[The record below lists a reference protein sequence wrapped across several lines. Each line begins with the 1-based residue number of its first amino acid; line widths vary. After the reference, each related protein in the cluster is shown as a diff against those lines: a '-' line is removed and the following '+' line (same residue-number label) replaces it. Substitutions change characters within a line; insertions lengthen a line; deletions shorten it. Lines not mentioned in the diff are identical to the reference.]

1 MDTQTKTSD
10 VSSTVGVGG
19 LARRGGIALVLAV
32 LVNVVIVVAA
42 DAAGIAPTLEPL
54 SIGPVVLFTALG
66 IVGATVVYALLARF
80 RAEPDRLFALV
91 AAVVL
96 VLSLIPDAT
105 YAPTLPGATTLG
117 VTVLAVMHVTAAL
130 VAVAVLT
137 DLVAW
142 P

>member
-1 MDTQTKTSD
+1 MDTQTETSD
-10 VSSTVGVGG
+10 VSSRVGVGG
-19 LARRGGIALVLAV
+19 LARRGGIALGLAV
-32 LVNVVIVVAA
+32 LVNVAIVFAA
-42 DAAGIAPTLEPL
+42 DAAGIAPILDPL
-54 SIGPVVLFTALG
+54 STGPVVLFTALG
-66 IVGATVVYALLARF
+66 VVGATIVYGVLARF

>member
-1 MDTQTKTSD
+1 M
-10 VSSTVGVGG
+10 
-19 LARRGGIALVLAV
+19 

-42 DAAGIAPTLEPL
+42 DAARVAPTLEPL
-54 SIGPVVLFTALG
+54 STGPVVLFTALG
-66 IVGATVVYALLARF
+66 VVGATVVYGVLARF
-80 RAEPDRLFALV
+80 RETPDRLFTGI

-96 VLSLIPDAT
+96 VLSLIPDVT

-117 VTVLAVMHVTAAL
+117 VTVLAIMHVTAAL

-137 DLVAW
+137 DLVSW